1 MWKIG
6 NIEINS
12 KVVLAPMAGITSLGY
27 REFMASFGVDVTV
40 TEMVSDM
47 GLIYGNRET
56 SEYIAYPKDN
66 YLTGVQLFGHDPVSI
81 AKAAKIALEANPNIS
96 FFDVNMGCPVPKV
109 VKTGAGSAL
118 LQNPK
123 LCGEIIKAIKE
134 ATGLPVTAK
143 IRLGW
148 DENSLNFKKVIK
160 ELEVN
165 GVSAIAIHARTR
177 KEMYL
182 GKPNWDLIKG
192 LRKEMKVPLIVSGN
206 IYTLD
211 DAIYALNITGADA
224 VMVARGGVGNPY
236 LITQI
241 NEYYKTGERL
251 PNPSLKE
258 QIKWCLDLAD
268 YLIKEKGEDRAMR
281 IYRGIASKFFF
292 GFSNVKVIKA
302 RLSNEIKTRSDL
314 VAILEDIKRD
324 QNIND

>member
-6 NIEINS
+6 DIEIES

-27 REFMASFGVDVTV
+27 REFMVPFGVGANV

-56 SEYIAYPKDN
+56 SEYIAFSKEGYP
-66 YLTGVQLFGHDPVSI
+66 TGVQLFGHDPVCL
-81 AKAAKIALEANPNIS
+81 AKAAKIALEANPNIAY
-96 FFDVNMGCPVPKV
+96 FDVNMGCPVPKV
-109 VKTGAGSAL
+109 IKTGAGSAL
-118 LQNPK
+118 MQNPK

-148 DENSLNFKKVIK
+148 DEKSINFKEVIK
-160 ELEVN
+160 ELEDN
-165 GVSAIAIHARTR
+165 GVAAIGIHARTR

-182 GKPNWDLIKG
+182 GTPHWELIKD
-192 LRKEMKVPLIVSGN
+192 LRKEMKVPLMVSGN

-211 DAIYALNITGADA
+211 DAINAINITGADA
-224 VMVARGGVGNPY
+224 VMVARGGVGNPF
-236 LITQI
+236 LISQI

-251 PNPSLKE
+251 ENPSLKE
-258 QIKWCLDLAD
+258 QINWCLQLAD
-268 YLIKEKGEDRAMR
+268 SMIKEKGEDRAIR

-292 GFSNVKVIKA
+292 GFPNVKVIKA
-302 RLSNEIKTRSDL
+302 RLSNDIKTREDL
-314 VAILEDIKRD
+314 VSILEDIKRE
-324 QNIND
+324 QNIE